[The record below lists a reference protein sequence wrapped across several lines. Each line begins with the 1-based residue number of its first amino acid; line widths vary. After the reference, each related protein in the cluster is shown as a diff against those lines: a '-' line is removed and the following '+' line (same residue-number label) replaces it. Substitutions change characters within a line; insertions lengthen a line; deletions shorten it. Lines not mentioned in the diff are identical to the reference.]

1 MAFKFRIGNF
11 VIINL
16 DKDAAADPAHRI
28 EEHIEQLEVVVES
41 KIKNWIR
48 NDRFFDGLRNTP
60 ARVLLWVLGNV
71 ALYAGLAICLTR
83 ETGLVAYAIVVT
95 LTVVAQKLSV
105 RFVFDSDAGDI
116 VDEYQRTRRDRS
128 YRRAYRNVTGAFVGL
143 VAVILFYGYV
153 AFYFENGYLTLWPTA
168 FINLHI
174 DSYRVLSVLIFL
186 AGFFTLQPYGAWGFK
201 GEPMRSKDVPND

>member
-1 MAFKFRIGNF
+1 MTKKVRIGSL
-11 VIINL
+11 VISVQP
-16 DKDAAADPAHRI
+16 KSQRSAEQKI
-28 EEHIEQLEVVVES
+28 ESKVEDLEVLVES

-48 NDRFFDGLRNTP
+48 NDRFFDGMRNTP
-60 ARVLLWVLGNV
+60 ARVLLWVLGNL
-71 ALYAGLAICLTR
+71 ALYGGLAICLTR
-83 ETGLVAYAIVVT
+83 ETGIVAYAIVVA
-95 LTVVAQKLSV
+95 LTVFAQKLSV
-105 RFVFDSDAGDI
+105 RFVFDTDASDL

-128 YRRAYRNVTGAFVGL
+128 FRRAYRNVTGAFVGL

-153 AFYFENGYLTLWPTA
+153 SFYFENGYLTLWPTA

-186 AGFFTLQPYGAWGFK
+186 AGFFTLQPYWAWGFK

>member
-1 MAFKFRIGNF
+1 MTKKVRIGSL
-11 VIINL
+11 VISVQPKSKL
-16 DKDAAADPAHRI
+16 ADQDSVESKI
-28 EEHIEQLEVVVES
+28 EDLEVLVES

-48 NDRFFDGLRNTP
+48 NDRFFDGMRNTP
-60 ARVLLWVLGNV
+60 ARVLLWVLGNL
-71 ALYAGLAICLTR
+71 ALYGGLAICLTR
-83 ETGLVAYAIVVT
+83 ETGIVAYAIVVA
-95 LTVVAQKLSV
+95 LTVFAQKLSV
-105 RFVFDSDAGDI
+105 RFVFDTDASDL

-128 YRRAYRNVTGAFVGL
+128 FRRAYRNVTGAFVGL

-153 AFYFENGYLTLWPTA
+153 SFYFENGYLTLWPTA

-186 AGFFTLQPYGAWGFK
+186 AGFFTLQPYWAWGFK

>member
-1 MAFKFRIGNF
+1 MTKKVRIGSL
-11 VIINL
+11 VISVQP
-16 DKDAAADPAHRI
+16 KSQRSA
-28 EEHIEQLEVVVES
+28 EEKLESKVEDLEVLVES

-48 NDRFFDGLRNTP
+48 NDRFFDGMRNTP
-60 ARVLLWVLGNV
+60 ARVLLWVLGNL
-71 ALYAGLAICLTR
+71 ALYGGLAICLTR
-83 ETGLVAYAIVVT
+83 ETGIVAYAIVVA
-95 LTVVAQKLSV
+95 LTVFAQKLSV
-105 RFVFDSDAGDI
+105 RFVFDTDASDL

-128 YRRAYRNVTGAFVGL
+128 FRRAYRNVTGAFVGL

-153 AFYFENGYLTLWPTA
+153 SFYFENGYLTLWPTA

-186 AGFFTLQPYGAWGFK
+186 AGFFTLQPYWAWGFK

>member
-1 MAFKFRIGNF
+1 MTKKVRIGSL
-11 VIINL
+11 VISVQP
-16 DKDAAADPAHRI
+16 KSQRSA
-28 EEHIEQLEVVVES
+28 EERLESKVEDLEVLVES

-48 NDRFFDGLRNTP
+48 NDRFFDGMRNTP
-60 ARVLLWVLGNV
+60 ARVLLWVLGNL
-71 ALYAGLAICLTR
+71 ALFGGLAICLTR
-83 ETGLVAYAIVVT
+83 ETGIVAYAIVVA
-95 LTVVAQKLSV
+95 LTVFAQKLSV
-105 RFVFDSDAGDI
+105 RFVFDTDASDL

-153 AFYFENGYLTLWPTA
+153 AFYFENGYLTLLPTA

-186 AGFFTLQPYGAWGFK
+186 AGFFTLQPYWAWGFK

>member
-1 MAFKFRIGNF
+1 MTKKVRIGSL
-11 VIINL
+11 VISVQP
-16 DKDAAADPAHRI
+16 KSQRSA
-28 EEHIEQLEVVVES
+28 EEKLESKVEDLEVLVES

-48 NDRFFDGLRNTP
+48 NDRFFDGMRNTP
-60 ARVLLWVLGNV
+60 ARVLLWVLGNL
-71 ALYAGLAICLTR
+71 ALYGGLAICLTR
-83 ETGLVAYAIVVT
+83 ETGIVAYAIVVA
-95 LTVVAQKLSV
+95 LTVFAQKLSV
-105 RFVFDSDAGDI
+105 RFVFDTDASDL

-186 AGFFTLQPYGAWGFK
+186 AGFFTLQPYWAWGFK

>member
-1 MAFKFRIGNF
+1 MTKKVRIGSL
-11 VIINL
+11 VISVQP
-16 DKDAAADPAHRI
+16 KSQRSAEQKI
-28 EEHIEQLEVVVES
+28 ESKVEDLEVLVES

-48 NDRFFDGLRNTP
+48 NDRFFDGMRNTP
-60 ARVLLWVLGNV
+60 ARVLLWVLGNL
-71 ALYAGLAICLTR
+71 ALYGGLAVCLTR
-83 ETGLVAYAIVVT
+83 ETGIVAYAIVVA
-95 LTVVAQKLSV
+95 LTVFAQKLSV
-105 RFVFDSDAGDI
+105 RFVFDTDASDL

-128 YRRAYRNVTGAFVGL
+128 FRRAYRNVTGAFVGL

-153 AFYFENGYLTLWPTA
+153 SFYFENGYLTLWPTA

-186 AGFFTLQPYGAWGFK
+186 AGFFTLQPYWAWGFK

>member
-1 MAFKFRIGNF
+1 MSKKVRIGSL
-11 VIINL
+11 VISVQPKSQRSTDGKLESQVEN
-16 DKDAAADPAHRI
+16 
-28 EEHIEQLEVVVES
+28 LEVLVES

-48 NDRFFDGLRNTP
+48 NDRFFDGMRNTP
-60 ARVLLWVLGNV
+60 ARVLLWVLGNL

-83 ETGLVAYAIVVT
+83 ETGIVAYAIVVA
-95 LTVVAQKLSV
+95 LTVFAQKLSV
-105 RFVFDSDAGDI
+105 RFVFDTDASDL

-186 AGFFTLQPYGAWGFK
+186 AGFFTLQPYWAWGFK

>member
-1 MAFKFRIGNF
+1 MTKKVRIGSL
-11 VIINL
+11 VISVQPKSKL
-16 DKDAAADPAHRI
+16 EDQDSLESKI
-28 EEHIEQLEVVVES
+28 EGLEVLVES

-48 NDRFFDGLRNTP
+48 NDRFFDGMRNTP
-60 ARVLLWVLGNV
+60 ARVLLWVLGNL
-71 ALYAGLAICLTR
+71 ALYGGLAICLTR
-83 ETGLVAYAIVVT
+83 ETGIVAYAIVVA
-95 LTVVAQKLSV
+95 LTVFAQKLSV
-105 RFVFDSDAGDI
+105 RFVFDTDASDL

-128 YRRAYRNVTGAFVGL
+128 FRRAYRNVTGAFVGL

-153 AFYFENGYLTLWPTA
+153 LFYFENGYLTLWPTA

-186 AGFFTLQPYGAWGFK
+186 AGFFTLQPYWAWGFK

>member
-1 MAFKFRIGNF
+1 MTKKVRIGSL
-11 VIINL
+11 VISVQPKSKL
-16 DKDAAADPAHRI
+16 ADQDSV
-28 EEHIEQLEVVVES
+28 ESKVEDLEVLVES

-48 NDRFFDGLRNTP
+48 NDRFFDGMRNTP
-60 ARVLLWVLGNV
+60 ARVLLWVLGNL
-71 ALYAGLAICLTR
+71 ALYGGLAICLTR
-83 ETGLVAYAIVVT
+83 ETGIVAYAIVVA
-95 LTVVAQKLSV
+95 LTVFAQKLSV
-105 RFVFDSDAGDI
+105 RFVFDTDASDL

-186 AGFFTLQPYGAWGFK
+186 AGFFTLQPYWAWGFK

>member
-1 MAFKFRIGNF
+1 MTKKLRIGSL
-11 VIINL
+11 VISVQPKAQRAE
-16 DKDAAADPAHRI
+16 KDSL
-28 EEHIEQLEVVVES
+28 ETKVEQLEIVVES

-48 NDRFFDGLRNTP
+48 NDRFFDGLRSTP
-60 ARVLLWVLGNV
+60 ARVLLWVLGNL

-83 ETGLVAYAIVVT
+83 ETGLVAYAIVVA
-95 LTVVAQKLSV
+95 LTVFAQKLSV
-105 RFVFDSDAGDI
+105 RFVFDNDAGDL

-128 YRRAYRNVTGAFVGL
+128 YRRAYRNVTSAFTGL

-153 AFYFENGYLTLWPTA
+153 AFYFENGYVTLWPTA

-174 DSYRVLSVLIFL
+174 DTYRVLSVLIFL
-186 AGFFTLQPYGAWGFK
+186 AGFFTLQPYWAWGFK